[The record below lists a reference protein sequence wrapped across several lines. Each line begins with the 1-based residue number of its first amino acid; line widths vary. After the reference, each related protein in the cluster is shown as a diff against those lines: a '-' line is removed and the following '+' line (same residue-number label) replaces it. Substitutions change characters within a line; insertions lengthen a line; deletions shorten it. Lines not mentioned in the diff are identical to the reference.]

1 MNRFPSATHHLLAME
16 FQRTEAISPFSLLGH
31 SNESTHESHAGK
43 AELHG
48 DESLLDAYSQAVTSA
63 VERVSPAVVKIDV
76 QMHSRDGRS
85 AGGSGSGF
93 LFTPDGLIMTN
104 GHVVHRAEKI
114 RVTFPGGESGSADLI
129 GEDLD
134 SDLAVLR
141 IGFSPAPAAALGG
154 SRTLRVGQLA
164 IALGNP
170 YGFQFTVTA
179 GVVSALGR
187 SMRSSSGRMI
197 DEIVQTDAA
206 LNPGNSG
213 GPLVNSSGEVI
224 GVNTATILSAQGL
237 CFAIGVDTAKYV
249 ASELIQHGKLT
260 RSYIGL
266 AGQNVP
272 LHRRLVHYY
281 GLPESTSVLVVS
293 VQPDGPAAKA
303 GIREG
308 DLLITFQGKPV
319 AGVDQLHRYLTGRE
333 IGHKSAISVL
343 RGSQKIDLEIVPK
356 AKPDTI

>member
-1 MNRFPSATHHLLAME
+1 MQFQDATVTPS
-16 FQRTEAISPFSLLGH
+16 FSLLALPDEAH
-31 SNESTHESHAGK
+31 SSSDERAQSAHT
-43 AELHG
+43 LHR
-48 DESLLDAYSQAVTSA
+48 DQALLDAYSQAVTSA

-76 QMHSRDGRS
+76 QTHSRHGRP

-104 GHVVHRAEKI
+104 SHVVHRAEKI
-114 RVTFPGGESGSADLI
+114 HVTFPGGESGAADLI
-129 GEDLD
+129 GEDPD

-293 VQPDGPAAKA
+293 LQPDGPAAKA

-308 DLLITFQGKPV
+308 DLLIAFQGKPV
-319 AGVDQLHRYLTGRE
+319 AGVDQLHRYLTGQE

-343 RGSQKIDLEIVPK
+343 RDSRKIDLEIVPE
-356 AKPDTI
+356 AKPDTM

>member
-1 MNRFPSATHHLLAME
+1 ME
-16 FQRTEAISPFSLLGH
+16 FPQEQLTPAFSSLADSTSLPSSPGRLEHNDS
-31 SNESTHESHAGK
+31 A
-43 AELHG
+43 
-48 DESLLDAYSQAVTSA
+48 LLDAYSRAVTGA

-76 QMHSRDGRS
+76 QMPARNGGRE
-85 AGGSGSGF
+85 GGRGSGF

-104 GHVVHRAEKI
+104 SHVVHRAGKI
-114 RVTFPGGESGSADLI
+114 RVTFPSGQSGMADLI
-129 GEDLD
+129 GEDPD

-141 IGFSPAPAAALGG
+141 IGFTPATAATLGS
-154 SRTLRVGQLA
+154 SRSLRVGQLA

-187 SMRSSSGRMI
+187 SMRSESGRMI
-197 DEIVQTDAA
+197 DEIIQTDAA

-213 GPLVNSSGEVI
+213 GPLVDSAGTVI
-224 GVNTATILSAQGL
+224 GVNTATIVGAQGL

-249 ASELIQHGKLT
+249 AGELIQHGKIT

-281 GLPESTSVLVVS
+281 GLSEDTSVLVVS
-293 VQPDGPAAKA
+293 VQSGGPAERA

-308 DLLITFQGKPV
+308 DLLIAFHGHSI
-319 AGVDQLHRYLTGRE
+319 AGVDQLHRCLTARE
-333 IGHKSAISVL
+333 IGHKFAISVL
-343 RGSQKIDLEIVPK
+343 RDSRKLDLEIVPI
-356 AKPDTI
+356 ARPEMA

>member
-1 MNRFPSATHHLLAME
+1 ME
-16 FQRTEAISPFSLLGH
+16 FQYVNDIPPIALVGVPHDEPALPRTGVPAS
-31 SNESTHESHAGK
+31 
-43 AELHG
+43 HG
-48 DESLLDAYSQAVTSA
+48 DEPLLDAYSQAVTRA
-63 VERVSPAVVKIDV
+63 VDRASPAVVKIDV
-76 QMHSRDGRS
+76 QATDRNGR
-85 AGGSGSGF
+85 AGGGSGSGF
-93 LFTPDGLIMTN
+93 LFTSDGMIMTN
-104 GHVVHRAEKI
+104 SHVVHRAGKI
-114 RVTFPGGESGSADLI
+114 QVTFPTGESSMADLL
-129 GEDLD
+129 GEDPD

-141 IGFSPAPAAALGG
+141 VGATSFSNTAPAVLGG

-213 GPLVNSSGEVI
+213 GPLVNSAGEVI
-224 GVNTATILSAQGL
+224 GINTATILAAQGL

-272 LHRRLVHYY
+272 LHRRLIHYY
-281 GLPESTSVLVVS
+281 SLPENTSVLVVS
-293 VQPDGPAAKA
+293 LQQGGPAKRA

-308 DLLITFQGKPV
+308 DLLIAFQQQPIS
-319 AGVDQLHRYLTGRE
+319 GVDQLHRYLTAKE
-333 IGHKSAISVL
+333 IGRKSSITVI
-343 RGSQKIDLEIVPK
+343 RNSQRIDLEIVPESR
-356 AKPDTI
+356 PDEM

>member
-1 MNRFPSATHHLLAME
+1 MEFLQKQTTSPFLPLSDSTSFPSSPGLLE
-16 FQRTEAISPFSLLGH
+16 H
-31 SNESTHESHAGK
+31 SDSV
-43 AELHG
+43 
-48 DESLLDAYSQAVTSA
+48 LLDAYSRAVTGA
-63 VERVSPAVVKIDV
+63 VERVSPAVVKIEV
-76 QMHSRDGRS
+76 QVSAPNGRRE
-85 AGGSGSGF
+85 GGRGSGF

-104 GHVVHRAEKI
+104 SHVVHRAGKI
-114 RVTFPGGESGSADLI
+114 RVTFPGGESGMADLI
-129 GEDLD
+129 GEDPD

-141 IGFSPAPAAALGG
+141 IGFTPAPAATLGS
-154 SRTLRVGQLA
+154 SRGLRVGQLA

-187 SMRSSSGRMI
+187 SMRSESGRMI
-197 DEIVQTDAA
+197 DEIIQTDAA

-213 GPLVNSSGEVI
+213 GPLVDSAGAVI
-224 GVNTATILSAQGL
+224 GVNTATIAGAQGL

-249 ASELIQHGKLT
+249 ASELIQHGKIT

-281 GLPESTSVLVVS
+281 GLSEDTSVLVVS
-293 VQPDGPAAKA
+293 VQHGGPAERA

-308 DLLITFQGKPV
+308 DLLIAFQGKPI
-319 AGVDQLHRYLTGRE
+319 AGVDQLHRNLTGRE
-333 IGHKSAISVL
+333 IGRKFTISVL
-343 RGSQKIDLEIVPK
+343 RDSRKLDLEIIPVARPEME
-356 AKPDTI
+356 